1 MARVTAAHSNDKDAA
16 CAALRLL
23 LEREVAE
30 VQEAH
35 AARSQLPHL
44 PNMLPAA
51 LPPAGHGLSNM
62 LNQHT
67 AKLQV
72 WGVVGVGAHTMV

>member
-35 AARSQLPHL
+35 AARAQLPQH
-44 PNMLPAA
+44 PGTALPAA
-51 LPPAGHGLSNM
+51 LPPGGHGLSSM

-72 WGVVGVGAHTMV
+72 NARLYRDVLCG